1 MGCTKRSWR
10 TRAPRLVL
18 PHAPSLQHPVQHN
31 LNRVFR
37 SQTLLHATQS
47 AMNRAKITRPA
58 HHHNKNPP
66 TRMQRADVGI
76 PAMQVLGRRGGGA
89 GNRTRVRA
97 GSFRSSTCVAVLSL
111 SRPPRFVRHF
121 AVAAQS
127 LFGFPPA
134 PVTGAIGESPNDVR
148 PQFRDALG

>member
-1 MGCTKRSWR
+1 MRTLPFRFTGCS
-10 TRAPRLVL
+10 
-18 PHAPSLQHPVQHN
+18 N
-31 LNRVFR
+31 EC
-37 SQTLLHATQS
+37 TQS
-47 AMNRAKITRPA
+47 ARPSGYRLVRAEPI
-58 HHHNKNPP
+58 
-66 TRMQRADVGI
+66 
-76 PAMQVLGRRGGGA
+76 GGGA

-148 PQFRDALG
+148 PQLGDASG

>member
-1 MGCTKRSWR
+1 MRTLPFRFTGCSN
-10 TRAPRLVL
+10 AC
-18 PHAPSLQHPVQHN
+18 
-31 LNRVFR
+31 
-37 SQTLLHATQS
+37 TQS
-47 AMNRAKITRPA
+47 ARPSDYRLVRAAPI
-58 HHHNKNPP
+58 
-66 TRMQRADVGI
+66 
-76 PAMQVLGRRGGGA
+76 GGGA

-148 PQFRDALG
+148 PQLGDALG